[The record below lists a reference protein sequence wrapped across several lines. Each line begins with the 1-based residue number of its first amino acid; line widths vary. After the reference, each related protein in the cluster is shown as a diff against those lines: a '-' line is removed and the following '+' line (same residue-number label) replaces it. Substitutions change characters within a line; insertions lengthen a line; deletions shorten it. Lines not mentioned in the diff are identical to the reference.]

1 MKVRSLRR
9 AAAPRS
15 FCCRPHR
22 RLCVAATAAG
32 TAAAATLGALDGL
45 ARPCARVLGAYTT
58 LVEQAGVDNACR
70 IGSGAQS
77 WAQRASGLSRKQRRA
92 TAQLKSEAAQLD
104 GARVALLEATL
115 AALFEGARERECCI
129 MLSMKDLQRSAQ
141 VRAVRSRAR
150 T

>member
-1 MKVRSLRR
+1 VR
-9 AAAPRS
+9 
-15 FCCRPHR
+15 
-22 RLCVAATAAG
+22 T
-32 TAAAATLGALDGL
+32 
-45 ARPCARVLGAYTT
+45 CARRAYTT
-58 LVEQAGVDNACR
+58 FIELAGIDNAFR

-77 WAQRASGLSRKQRRA
+77 SAQRASGRSRRQRRA
-92 TAQLKSEAAQLD
+92 TARLNSEAAQLD

-141 VRAVRSRAR
+141 VRAVRSRAW